1 MNDKSQEDCR
11 MDNERLREIKHR
23 LENYIYDMSTE
34 AWAMTADGIIKELII
49 AVEELQAENGQ
60 LRRQVTIAQAENT
73 AIEEFIAEHGTIK
86 RTYGRESR

>member
-1 MNDKSQEDCR
+1 MDDKRFQ
-11 MDNERLREIKHR
+11 EIKHR

-49 AVEELQAENGQ
+49 AVEELQAENER
-60 LRRQVTIAQAENT
+60 LRDQVSIAQAENT
-73 AIEEFIAEHGTIK
+73 AIEEFIAEHGTIG